1 MVFTDKIDPI
11 RNPLASRTWGIV
23 LGTLVMVCAAGAT
36 FSLRTLSA
44 PLLATL
50 IVAIVAVIWR
60 RGSWFGKFEA
70 NALTISTAA
79 FFTLAVLSSLWA
91 KQPLAAISEASYGTA
106 IVIATCF
113 FVYFFLAE
121 DRTNSFHIAEGA
133 WVGFCAGLLYMFFEL
148 QTDQSFK
155 LWLYNFLQLTPKDV
169 SPPGNFEWGADG
181 RLLAIAPRDLT
192 KNLISLPILVWPCCL
207 AMRATLPRRLFP
219 FIAAVMFILTALV
232 VFTSNHETSMV
243 ALVLSAIGFVLAT
256 RFEAFAF
263 AFTKMVWILCCL
275 FAVPGA
281 LLLYQLGMQNARLL
295 PPSAQHR
302 VIIWNYSAKRI
313 LEQPILGHGVRTMK
327 SICEDNIEKKCVT
340 KMRDPIIAHS
350 HNAFLQTWYEL
361 GIVGITLLAI
371 LGVALLNALQR
382 LPRIFSMFAL
392 TSFVAGA
399 TALTAS
405 TSLWSWGLLAVC
417 SFAICVFTIALRAS
431 LRAPKL
437 GR

>member
-11 RNPLASRTWGIV
+11 RNPLASRSWGIV
-23 LGTLVMVCAAGAT
+23 LGTLVMCCAAGAT

-50 IVAIVAVIWR
+50 IVAIVAVILR
-60 RGSWFGKFEA
+60 RRSWFGKLEA
-70 NALTISTAA
+70 NALTVSIAA
-79 FFTLAVLSSLWA
+79 FFALAVLSSLWA
-91 KQPLAAISEASYGTA
+91 KQPLAAISESAYGTA

-113 FVYFFLAE
+113 FVHFFLTE

-155 LWLYNFLQLTPKDV
+155 LWLYNFLELTPKDV

-207 AMRATLPRRLFP
+207 AMRATVPQKYFLPL
-219 FIAAVMFILTALV
+219 ALAMFLLMSLI

-243 ALVLSAIGFVLAT
+243 ALVLSAAGFLLVI
-256 RFEAFAF
+256 RFHDFAF
-263 AFTKMVWILCCL
+263 AFTKTVWILCCL

-281 LLLYQLGMQNARLL
+281 LLLYQLGMQDARLL

-302 VIIWNYSAKRI
+302 VIIWNYSAERI
-313 LEQPILGHGVRTMK
+313 LEQPIFGHGVRTMK

-350 HNAFLQTWYEL
+350 HNAFLQTWY
-361 GIVGITLLAI
+361 
-371 LGVALLNALQR
+371 
-382 LPRIFSMFAL
+382 
-392 TSFVAGA
+392 
-399 TALTAS
+399 
-405 TSLWSWGLLAVC
+405 
-417 SFAICVFTIALRAS
+417 
-431 LRAPKL
+431 
-437 GR
+437 